1 MATGTGK
8 RLAYA
13 VLVVSLLVAVAVG
26 LAAANHFKGPLPPR
40 SIIISTGREDGAY
53 YTFAQAYQRLLSRE
67 GFTLEIH
74 PGPGSLATLQRLMA
88 GEATVGFVQGG
99 VAQAVDARSL
109 RTLATVFYEPL
120 WVFHRKSLP
129 VGYFA
134 DLRGRRLAIGEEG
147 SGTRVLALR
156 LLAESAVTP
165 DNTRLATLSTAEA
178 ETALV
183 EGRIDAAFFVVSPRA
198 DTLVRLLRRPDLA
211 LMSERRALAY
221 TGRHSYLSSVR
232 LGEGML
238 DMAANLPRQDTTL
251 VATAAALVVRDD
263 IHPDLVRLL
272 LGAAEKVHHRGGLLE
287 REGAFPTDA
296 LADLPVRDD
305 ARRYLRNGPPW
316 LERMV
321 PFWVAGLLDR
331 LLFIVIP
338 VVTILFPVW
347 GYLMPLLDQ
356 RHRRRIARWYE
367 RLRRSDLGTD
377 ALQSVDDLSSEIDRL
392 EALHRDVMAAKL
404 PPLYMG
410 EMYTLKMHIGFVR
423 ERLEAHRRSRAR
435 RSGRA

>member
-13 VLVVSLLVAVAVG
+13 VLVVSLIAAVAVG

-40 SIIISTGREDGAY
+40 TIVISTGREDGVYHA
-53 YTFAQAYQRLLSRE
+53 FAQAYQRVLSRE

-74 PGPGSLATLQRLMA
+74 PGPGSLATLHRLVA

-99 VAQAVDARSL
+99 VAEAVDARNL

-129 VGYFA
+129 VTYFA
-134 DLRGRRLAIGEEG
+134 DLRGRRLAVGEEG

-156 LLAESAVTP
+156 LLAESAITP
-165 DNTRLATLSTAEA
+165 DNTPLMALNSADAEI
-178 ETALV
+178 ALV

-198 DTLVRLLRRPDLA
+198 DVLVRLLRRPDLE

-238 DMAANLPRQDTTL
+238 DMAANLPRHDTTL
-251 VATAAALVVRDD
+251 VAAAAALVVRDD

-272 LGAAEKVHHRGGLLE
+272 LGAAEKVHRRGGLLE
-287 REGAFPTDA
+287 REGVFPTEA

-305 ARRYLRNGPPW
+305 AIRYLKNGPPW
-316 LERMV
+316 LEQMV

-338 VVTILFPVW
+338 VVTILFPVC

-367 RLRRSDLGTD
+367 RLRRSDLGPD
-377 ALQSVDDLSSEIDRL
+377 ALQNVDDLAGEIDRL
-392 EALHRDVMAAKL
+392 EALQRDVMAAKL

-423 ERLEAHRRSRAR
+423 ERLEAQRRSRAR
-435 RSGRA
+435 RTGRA

>member
-8 RLAYA
+8 RFAYA
-13 VLVVSLLVAVAVG
+13 VLVVSLIAALAVG

-40 SIIISTGREDGAY
+40 TIVISTGREDGAY
-53 YTFAQAYQRLLSRE
+53 YAVAQAYQRLLSRE

-74 PGPGSLATLQRLMA
+74 PGPGSLATLQRLVA

-99 VAQAVDARSL
+99 VAQTVDAGRL
-109 RTLATVFYEPL
+109 RALATVFYEPL
-120 WVFHRKSLP
+120 WVFHRKRLP
-129 VGYFA
+129 VTYFA

-156 LLAESAVTP
+156 LLAENAVTP
-165 DNTRLATLSTAEA
+165 DNTPLLALNSVDA
-178 ETALV
+178 ETALA

-198 DTLVRLLRRPDLA
+198 DVLVRLLRRPDLT

-238 DMAANLPRQDTTL
+238 DMAANLPRHDTTL
-251 VATAAALVVRDD
+251 VAAAATLVVRDD

-272 LGAAEKVHHRGGLLE
+272 LGAAEKVHRRGGLLE
-287 REGAFPTDA
+287 RDGVFPTDT

-305 ARRYLRNGPPW
+305 ASRYLKNGPPW

-331 LLFIVIP
+331 LLFIVVP
-338 VVTILFPVW
+338 AATILFPVW
-347 GYLMPLLDQ
+347 GYLVPLVDQ
-356 RHRRRIARWYE
+356 RHRRRSPAGTHVCAAAISADAAE
-367 RLRRSDLGTD
+367 RRRHR
-377 ALQSVDDLSSEIDRL
+377 AEIDRL
-392 EALHRDVMAAKL
+392 GLSRAAGGPA
-404 PPLYMG
+404 PPPAARPL
-410 EMYTLKMHIGFVR
+410 VR
-423 ERLEAHRRSRAR
+423 TPAPQRSRPRRVAERRRHRAR
-435 RSGRA
+435 DRPAR